1 VTWKLRGKAYIPQAL
16 NFDETVIT
24 ELSDGTLW
32 MTVRT
37 ARKAIY
43 QSFSFDKGVT
53 WTIGTESEFANPSTR
68 FQFFR
73 THSGALCAVW
83 NDSPSS
89 RIDLKI
95 ALSYDEGKTW
105 TDPLMIYTDKCSYPD
120 FSIGKD
126 GTIHIVF
133 DSGRY
138 KTSNSWKNED
148 GKTCWG
154 AIYHIALTEERIASG
169 GAIPVS
175 QLNEVTACTE

>member
-1 VTWKLRGKAYIPQAL
+1 MSPHPKTAFTLFTLR
-16 NFDETVIT
+16 
-24 ELSDGTLW
+24 

-53 WTIGTESEFANPSTR
+53 WTLGSESEFANPSTR

-73 THSGALCAVW
+73 TYGGALCAIW

-89 RIDLKI
+89 RINLKV
-95 ALSYDEGKTW
+95 ALSYDDGKSW

-126 GTIHIVF
+126 GTIHIIF
-133 DSGRY
+133 DSARY
-138 KTSNSWKNED
+138 KDTNAWKDEN

-154 AIYHIALTEERIASG
+154 AIYHVALTEKQISNG
-169 GAIPVS
+169 GAISVS
-175 QLNEVTACTE
+175 MLDVVSVCTEK